1 MIAIVS
7 YGSGNLAAISN
18 IYTQLRI
25 PHVIAT
31 SRADIE
37 SADRYILPGVGHFG
51 QTMNTVRVSGQID
64 ALREQVVGAGKPL
77 LGICVGMQVL
87 ADFGEEGDCA
97 GLGWVPGTVKRLSRD
112 DVPGGRLPHMGWNS
126 ITIRNDPLGMFR
138 NVDPQTG
145 FYFLHS
151 FFFDVA
157 STANVVAEAEY
168 GRQFACAV
176 SNGRNVFGMQFHPEK
191 SHRNGVEI
199 FRNFAELKPC

>member
-31 SRADIE
+31 SHSDIE
-37 SADRYILPGVGHFG
+37 GADRYVLPGVGHFG
-51 QTMNTVRVSGQID
+51 QTMSTIRD
-64 ALREQVVGAGKPL
+64 AGLFDSLREQVLAGGKPL

-87 ADFGEEGDCA
+87 ADFGEEGDCE
-97 GLGWVPGTVKRLSRD
+97 GLGWVHGTVKRFSPES
-112 DVPGGRLPHMGWNS
+112 VPGGRLPHMGWNS
-126 ITIRNDPLGMFR
+126 VVVRNDPLGMFR
-138 NVDPQTG
+138 NVDPQQG

-151 FFFDVA
+151 FYFNVESSA
-157 STANVVAEAEY
+157 SLVAEAEY
-168 GRQFACAV
+168 GSQFACAV
-176 SNGRNVFGMQFHPEK
+176 TNGRNVFGVQFHPEK

-199 FRNFAELKPC
+199 FRNFAELSPC